1 VGGAVLARRLHEA
14 AGAMIMSTTCRR
26 LGGWLAAVS
35 ALALATGCLSWT
47 KRDVYTFDHP
57 FTPADPAFRRSLDTF
72 GTAMVAGNQA
82 TLLENGDAFVP
93 AMVAAIQGAKVTVNL
108 ESYIFKDD
116 RAGEIFADA
125 LVAAARRGV
134 EVRMLL
140 DGTGSNPGKLRATLL
155 AAGVKLLTYHP
166 VRLLTIYKITQRT
179 HRKILVV
186 DGKICF
192 TGGMGIQ
199 KEWLGNAGNANE
211 WRDDQVEVT
220 GPVVAQM
227 QAIFSED
234 WTYTGGEIL
243 AGEKF
248 YPALAPTG
256 EQEAQAIKIARGDS
270 SSLAAMLYFVA
281 IQSAER
287 SIHIQNAYFLP
298 EPQVRQAL
306 VAAVRRGVDVRVMV
320 PGKHIDIP
328 LVRMASRRYYGEL
341 LQGGV
346 KIYEYAGTMMHVK
359 AAVVDGI
366 FATVGTINFDARSM
380 RDNAEESMAFYDH
393 TFAAQLEASFVNDI
407 KSCHELTYARWRKR
421 GIEQRIAERL
431 SGFFQPLY

>member
-1 VGGAVLARRLHEA
+1 
-14 AGAMIMSTTCRR
+14 MTTCEVRAR
-26 LGGWLAAVS
+26 ALGWLLAVS
-35 ALALATGCLSWT
+35 MLAATSGCLSWN
-47 KRDVYTFDHP
+47 KRSEYQFDHP
-57 FTPADPAFRRSLDTF
+57 FPPSDPAFRRSLHAF
-72 GTAMVAGNQA
+72 GTAMIAGNHA
-82 TLLENGDAFVP
+82 TLLRNGDAFIP
-93 AMVAAIQGAKVTVNL
+93 AMIGAIDSAAVTVNL

-116 RAGEIFADA
+116 RAGAMFTDA
-125 LVAAARRGV
+125 LIAAARRGV
-134 EVRMLL
+134 EVRVML
-140 DGTGSNPGKLRATLL
+140 DGTGSHPGKLRDRLEQ
-155 AAGVKLLTYHP
+155 AGVKVLIYHP
-166 VRLLTIYKITQRT
+166 VRLLTIYKIGQRT

-186 DGKICF
+186 DGRVCF
-192 TGGMGIQ
+192 TGGMGI
-199 KEWLGNAGNANE
+199 EASWLGDARNSTE

-234 WTYTGGEIL
+234 WTYTSGEIL

-248 YPALAPTG
+248 YPLLADTG
-256 EQEAQAIKIARGDS
+256 GQDAQAIKVSRGDS

-281 IQSAER
+281 IRSAAR

-298 EPQVRQAL
+298 EPQVRKAL
-306 VAAVRRGVDVRVMV
+306 IDAVRRGVDVRVMV

-346 KIYEYAGTMMHVK
+346 KIYEYGGTMMHVK
-359 AAVVDGI
+359 AAVVDGL

-380 RDNAEESMAFYDH
+380 RDNAEESMAFYDGA
-393 TFAAQLEASFVNDI
+393 FAAQLEASFSEDL
-407 KSCHELTYARWRKR
+407 KRCRELTLALWRKR
-421 GIEQRIAERL
+421 GLTQRLAERL